1 MSKSEGPVV
10 VNAATLSELVRTST
24 VPVLVD
30 FYADWCAP
38 CKYMAPV
45 LERFARKHV
54 GFRGVWV
61 ESEDLFVDLHHLAV
75 LLRPEQAVR
84 QRQPHGQVLRVG
96 VGGSP
101 QVRRGLGKL
110 AQTVVSHSKQDL
122 VAQRLRRV
130 RWSGF
135 KQEVELGD
143 GAF

>member
-54 GFRGVWV
+54 GEVVVAKLNTDHNPVAADQHGIRGIPTLV
-61 ESEDLFVDLHHLAV
+61 LFKDGEEVDRQVGAVPEPYLDNMLA
-75 LLRPEQAVR
+75 
-84 QRQPHGQVLRVG
+84 
-96 VGGSP
+96 
-101 QVRRGLGKL
+101 
-110 AQTVVSHSKQDL
+110 TVD
-122 VAQRLRRV
+122 A
-130 RWSGF
+130 
-135 KQEVELGD
+135 
-143 GAF
+143 